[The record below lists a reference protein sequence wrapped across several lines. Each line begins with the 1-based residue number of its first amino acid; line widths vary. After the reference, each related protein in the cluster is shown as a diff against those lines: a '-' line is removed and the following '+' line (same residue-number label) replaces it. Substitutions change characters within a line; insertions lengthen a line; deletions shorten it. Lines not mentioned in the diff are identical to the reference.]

1 MSGQV
6 AWGRLARRAPEALE
20 STQAKAQTTRATPI
34 ALFPRDERDLLLH
47 AARVGSPG
55 PEAEPAKL
63 RAPAEKILAAL
74 RSRGALFAG
83 ELETATRLLPV
94 QVEEGLRALV
104 ANGLVACDGFAPLRR
119 LLTGARRG
127 SRRRTGRAR
136 LVPRGVA
143 APDGRWGLLEPLGD
157 APDPDD
163 LAEATALRLLDRYGV
178 VFRDLVARESLPGG
192 WRSAHRALRRLEARG
207 VVRGGR
213 FVTGFIGEQFALPEA
228 VAELRKHR
236 NAEPTGREIR
246 ISAADPLNLVGIL
259 TPGPRIPAG
268 HTRWIVFCDGLP
280 VAVIERGRRREL
292 TPADAETSPLTSRR
306 PR

>member
-1 MSGQV
+1 
-6 AWGRLARRAPEALE
+6 
-20 STQAKAQTTRATPI
+20 
-34 ALFPRDERDLLLH
+34 
-47 AARVGSPG
+47 
-55 PEAEPAKL
+55 
-63 RAPAEKILAAL
+63 
-74 RSRGALFAG
+74 
-83 ELETATRLLPV
+83 
-94 QVEEGLRALV
+94 
-104 ANGLVACDGFAPLRR
+104 
-119 LLTGARRG
+119 LT
-127 SRRRTGRAR
+127 
-136 LVPRGVA
+136 
-143 APDGRWGLLEPLGD
+143 PLGE

-178 VFRDLVARESLPGG
+178 VFRDLVAREWLPGG

-228 VAELRKHR
+228 VAQLRKHR

-292 TPADAETSPLTSRR
+292 TPADAEASPLTSRR